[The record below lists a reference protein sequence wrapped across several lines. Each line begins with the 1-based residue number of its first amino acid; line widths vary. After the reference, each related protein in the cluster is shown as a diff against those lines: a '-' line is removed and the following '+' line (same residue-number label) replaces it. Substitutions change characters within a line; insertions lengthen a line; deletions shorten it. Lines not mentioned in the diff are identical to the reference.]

1 MNNDNDTIQ
10 TFLKDNME
18 KYKLDNAIIILP
30 FSNDSK
36 TALLDKLDDTAN
48 YKIIHSK
55 KKTSKHKTHLHLD
68 ISNNQIITTEKQITD
83 YLGLVKKIIKSIQDC
98 KNLCPLGYIQSQN
111 SNVLSSLNHQLRTP
125 LQGITSCASV
135 LQTKNDDPTHK
146 KILKH
151 LLNSCL
157 ELNIYINDIM
167 DFYLLKEK
175 SMEMEYTSFKLNELV
190 TEVNDFFLLD
200 IEKAKIDY
208 KFQLSIMLN
217 KPIKTDY
224 KRLKQIMRHLLS
236 NSIHFS
242 ANETIN
248 LEIKKEDEKIVIT
261 LIDTGSGIKEAEREK
276 VWLPFYQIEENWMTS
291 QEGLGLGLTNTK
303 MLCRELG
310 GDIKFIDSPF
320 SKGTALQFY
329 IKDMCVVKKK
339 KEKKMEINIEKIDY
353 GYDENLYNNNNNN
366 NENQIQNILIVEDH
380 AMNAELIKLM
390 LENKYKEIENKPNID
405 IITDSRKV
413 IEKLKTKSSLQSP
426 YDIIYLDLKMPNV
439 SGFDILRIMNEDA
452 ELSDDYKNK
461 IVLIT
466 ALAQN
471 KDTVIL
477 NENPLV
483 SKIIYKPIR
492 VGRF

>member
-1 MNNDNDTIQ
+1 MNNEIQ
-10 TFLKDNME
+10 SFLKDNME
-18 KYKLDNAIIILP
+18 KYKLENAIIIIP

-36 TALLDKLDDTAN
+36 TALLDKLNDTAN
-48 YKIIHSK
+48 YKIIHSQK
-55 KKTSKHKTHLHLD
+55 NNPSENNLNIDIKNNEIKTT
-68 ISNNQIITTEKQITD
+68 QKQITN
-83 YLGLVKKIIKSIQDC
+83 YLDLVKKIVESIQNC

-135 LQTKNDDPTHK
+135 LQNKNDDTTHK

-167 DFYLLKEK
+167 DFYLLKDK
-175 SMEMEYTSFKLNELV
+175 TMRMEYSTFKLNDLI

-200 IEKAKIDY
+200 IENSNIDY

-217 KPIKTDY
+217 KPINTDY

-248 LEIKKEDEKIVIT
+248 LEIKKEGAKIIFT
-261 LIDTGSGIKEAEREK
+261 LIDTGIGIKDTEREK
-276 VWLPFYQIEENWMTS
+276 VWLPFYQIEEDWMTT

-303 MLCRELG
+303 MLCKELG

-320 SKGTALQFY
+320 EKGTALQFY
-329 IKDMCVVKKK
+329 IKDCLVVEERKII
-339 KEKKMEINIEKIDY
+339 EINK
-353 GYDENLYNNNNNN
+353 NNIN
-366 NENQIQNILIVEDH
+366 NEFVVSNKDKNHIQNILIVEDH
-380 AMNAELIKLM
+380 VMNAELIKLM
-390 LENKYKEIENKPNID
+390 LENKYKDMENKLNID

-413 IEKLKTKSSLQSP
+413 IEKLKIKSSQSP
-426 YDIIYLDLKMPNV
+426 YNIIYLDLKMPNI

-452 ELSDDYKNK
+452 ELSDNYENK

-471 KDTVIL
+471 KDTVNL
-477 NENPLV
+477 NDNPLV

-492 VGRF
+492 IGNL